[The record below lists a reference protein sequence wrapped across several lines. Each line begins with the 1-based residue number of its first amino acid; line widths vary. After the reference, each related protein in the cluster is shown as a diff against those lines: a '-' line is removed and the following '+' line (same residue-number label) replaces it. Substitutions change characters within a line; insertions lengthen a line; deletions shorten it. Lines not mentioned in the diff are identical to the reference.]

1 MSSFREGEMSARS
14 VRPGSLAGTRGR
26 IIDLMRR
33 SRPTATEIADR
44 LELTYNAV
52 RVHLTALERDGLIR
66 RAGLRRGETR
76 PSATYELA
84 PGVEDALSRAYMPF
98 ASHLMRALGDRLP
111 NQELT
116 DLMRDVGRRL
126 AAEWPRLRGPVTQQ
140 VDEASALLQELGAP
154 NEVERSEDVLRIRG
168 FGCLLAAAVHGQPH
182 VCRAMESLLGELV
195 GAPVRECCERGA
207 QPRCCFEIPT
217 EPATPQETDDLTRET
232 PS

>member
-1 MSSFREGEMSARS
+1 MSAQT
-14 VRPGSLAGTRGR
+14 VKPGSLAGTRGR
-26 IIDLMRR
+26 IIDLIRR
-33 SRPTATEIADR
+33 SQPTATEIADQ

-66 RAGLRRGETR
+66 KAGLRRGETR

-84 PGVEDALSRAYMPF
+84 AGVEDALSRAYMPF

-111 NQELT
+111 DQELT
-116 DLMRDVGRRL
+116 ELMRDVGRRL
-126 AAEWPRLRGPVTQQ
+126 AAEWPQSRGPVTQR

-154 NEVERSEDVLRIRG
+154 NEVQRSDHALRIRG

-182 VCRAMESLLGELV
+182 VCHAMESLLGELV

-207 QPRCCFEIPT
+207 QPRCCFEISS
-217 EPATPQETDDLTRET
+217 EPATPREPDDLTTET
-232 PS
+232 P

>member
-1 MSSFREGEMSARS
+1 MSART
-14 VRPGSLAGTRGR
+14 VKAGSLAGTRGR
-26 IIDLMRR
+26 IIDLIRR
-33 SRPTATEIADR
+33 SQPTATEIADQ

-66 RAGLRRGETR
+66 KAGLRRGETR

-84 PGVEDALSRAYMPF
+84 AGVENALSRAYMPF

-116 DLMRDVGRRL
+116 ELMRDVGRRL
-126 AAEWPRLRGPVTQQ
+126 AAEWPQPRGPVTQR

-154 NEVERSEDVLRIRG
+154 NEVQRSGHALRIRG

-182 VCRAMESLLGELV
+182 VCHAMESLLGELV
-195 GAPVRECCERGA
+195 GTPVHECCERGA
-207 QPRCCFEIPT
+207 QPRCCFEIST
-217 EPATPQETDDLTRET
+217 EPTTPRESDDLTMET
-232 PS
+232 PP

>member
-1 MSSFREGEMSARS
+1 MSARP
-14 VRPGSLAGTRGR
+14 VKPGSLAGTRGR
-26 IIDLMRR
+26 IIDLIRR
-33 SRPTATEIADR
+33 SQPTATEIADR

-66 RAGLRRGETR
+66 KAGLRRGETR

-84 PGVEDALSRAYMPF
+84 AGVENALSRAYMPF

-116 DLMRDVGRRL
+116 ELMRDVGRRL
-126 AAEWPRLRGPVTQQ
+126 AAEWPQPRGPVTQR

-154 NEVERSEDVLRIRG
+154 NEVQRSGHALRIRG

-182 VCRAMESLLGELV
+182 VCHAMESLLGELV
-195 GAPVRECCERGA
+195 GAPVHECCERGA
-207 QPRCCFEIPT
+207 QPRCCFEISS
-217 EPATPQETDDLTRET
+217 EPASPRESDDLTTET
-232 PS
+232 P

>member
-1 MSSFREGEMSARS
+1 MNERT

-26 IIDLMRR
+26 IIDLIRR
-33 SRPTATEIADR
+33 SRPTVTEIADQ

-66 RAGLRRGETR
+66 KGGIRRGETR

-84 PGVEDALSRAYMPF
+84 AGVEDALSRAYMPF

-111 NQELT
+111 NEELT
-116 DLMRDVGRRL
+116 ELMKEVGRRL
-126 AAEWPRLRGPVTQQ
+126 AADWPRARGPVAER

-154 NEVERSEDVLRIRG
+154 NEVDRSEDALRIRG

-182 VCRAMESLLGELV
+182 VCHAMESLLSELV

-207 QPRCCFEIPT
+207 QPRCCFEISS
-217 EPATPQETDDLTRET
+217 EPATPRESDDLTTET
-232 PS
+232 P

>member
-1 MSSFREGEMSARS
+1 MSART
-14 VRPGSLAGTRGR
+14 VKAGSLAGTRGR
-26 IIDLMRR
+26 IIDLIRR
-33 SRPTATEIADR
+33 SQPTATEIADQ

-66 RAGLRRGETR
+66 KAGLRRGETR

-84 PGVEDALSRAYMPF
+84 AGVENALSRAYMPF

-116 DLMRDVGRRL
+116 ELMRDVGRRL
-126 AAEWPRLRGPVTQQ
+126 AAEWPQPRGPVTQR

-154 NEVERSEDVLRIRG
+154 NEVQRSGHALRIRG

-182 VCRAMESLLGELV
+182 VCHAMESLLGELV
-195 GAPVRECCERGA
+195 GAPVHECCERGA
-207 QPRCCFEIPT
+207 QPRCCFEISS
-217 EPATPQETDDLTRET
+217 EPATPRESDDLTTET
-232 PS
+232 P